1 MGAERSIDH
10 VVSTLDDL
18 RFQLLSAQQGSM
30 EPLLRAEL
38 SRLAFATERCVGKL
52 SESHQQAEAKLGE
65 KKAHVAKLAA
75 ANKEAIAAKQA
86 AAAAPPEP
94 PAKAPE
100 PAPIDPTLRTR
111 LTAELL
117 ARLGHDNGP
126 VAETQRDGLIDDW
139 PSSST
144 GLVAEPQLAADP
156 GVGPAV
162 AADGR

>member
-1 MGAERSIDH
+1 MGAEKSIDH

-94 PAKAPE
+94 DAKPEAPT
-100 PAPIDPTLRTR
+100 PIDPTLRTR

-117 ARLGHDNGP
+117 ARLGRNDQP
-126 VAETQRDGLIDDW
+126 VAEATLSGLIDDW
-139 PSSST
+139 PWSST

-156 GVGPAV
+156 GVGPAT
-162 AADGR
+162 AGDRR